1 MSRTEIGQAYPG
13 MVNGR
18 NFLRRG
24 SQLHSYRLL
33 VLTLRLCL
41 RFRLR
46 PLRLLD
52 LSPSSSFGKF
62 LENKCIKW
70 IDTRSNGIKGK
81 LWMIW
86 YDFLWWKSC
95 SSFRLYFFCPVQA
108 YKNLEAV
115 RLDRTQGNAMGEF
128 PLLSRPFPFSFLL
141 PSICLHPIPLGKDG
155 QGNQATSLGVTWG
168 QPVVVSE
175 KHARPESLSL
185 SLSSLSASA
194 SSPSFSLPFSDSLSD
209 SSMISVAVSPELSF
223 LTTKP
228 LDLLNSCMLSWGLRS
243 TTGAQLKNW
252 NFCAAKNWKR
262 EAVKTKI

>member
-1 MSRTEIGQAYPG
+1 MDWYAFKWHQRED
-13 MVNGR
+13 VN
-18 NFLRRG
+18 
-24 SQLHSYRLL
+24 
-33 VLTLRLCL
+33 
-41 RFRLR
+41 
-46 PLRLLD
+46 D
-52 LSPSSSFGKF
+52 L
-62 LENKCIKW
+62 
-70 IDTRSNGIKGK
+70 
-81 LWMIW
+81 IW
-86 YDFLWWKSC
+86 FFVMESC